1 MTSLKLQKT
10 LYYLGPGVVTLFLL
24 GLASNLNSDPSGLS
38 ALVYSIFIP
47 LLIVALMGIWLVRP
61 PKENT
66 KVRKFMDATWLIILI
81 CVFYFLINWAL
92 AI

>member
-1 MTSLKLQKT
+1 
-10 LYYLGPGVVTLFLL
+10 
-24 GLASNLNSDPSGLS
+24 
-38 ALVYSIFIP
+38 
-47 LLIVALMGIWLVRP
+47 MGIWLVRP